1 MKTLRVKGT
10 GNVKTTPD
18 LVIFKFEIEERDI
31 SYENCSLNINKKVK
45 YLQGDIEKAGFS
57 KKNLKNTYFN
67 IETEYRYEDNTK
79 KRVFDCYK
87 ATMKFKLEF
96 DFTNEKL
103 EELLRIIGKTESNAE
118 FRINFSIKDYEK
130 FRNELIEN
138 AVKDSI
144 RKAKIMAK
152 SAGVILGDIINI
164 DYSWS
169 EILIESDFSMTEM
182 SCKTVSESYEI
193 EPDDI
198 EASDT
203 VTVVWEIK

>member
-103 EELLRIIGKTESNAE
+103 EELLKILAKTNSDVE
-118 FRINFSIKDYEK
+118 FKINFSIKDYEK

-138 AVKDSI
+138 S
-144 RKAKIMAK
+144 
-152 SAGVILGDIINI
+152 L
-164 DYSWS
+164 
-169 EILIESDFSMTEM
+169 T
-182 SCKTVSESYEI
+182 
-193 EPDDI
+193 
-198 EASDT
+198 
-203 VTVVWEIK
+203 IKKLSVLQLRICTI